1 MMGTM
6 ENDTLVTVRNLKIFI
21 YTDNR
26 CNKAVNDVSLS
37 IRKGKTLCVV
47 GESGCGKSITASSIM
62 RLLPELGRIE
72 EGEIIYHGEKKEIRI
87 DQLEP
92 KGRVMRSLRGSQL
105 SMVFQDPMTALNP
118 VYTIGFQIMESLLYH
133 MTLTRPEMR
142 KRTLALLK
150 DMGVPIPEQRMYEYP
165 HQLSGGMRQ
174 RAMIAMA
181 MACDPKVL
189 IADEPTTALDV
200 TIQAQVFDLMKELQR
215 KHNTAIMLITHD
227 MGVVAEMADD
237 VVVMYMGNIVE
248 KGTVDEVFRTPRHP
262 YTVNLLRSIP
272 VLGRGRDQ
280 KLNPIRGSTPDPYDR
295 PKGCQFAPRCDYATA
310 VCQEKMPPEE
320 VVDTTHL
327 VRCWNH
333 GKVSSNGR

>member
-62 RLLPELGRIE
+62 RLLPDLGRIE

-118 VYTIGFQIMESLLYH
+118 VFTIGFQIMESLLYH
-133 MTLTRPEMR
+133 MTLTRSEMR
-142 KRTLALLK
+142 ERTLALLK
-150 DMGVPIPEQRMYEYP
+150 DMGMPIPEQRMHDILISCP
-165 HQLSGGMRQ
+165 G
-174 RAMIAMA
+174 
-181 MACDPKVL
+181 ACV
-189 IADEPTTALDV
+189 
-200 TIQAQVFDLMKELQR
+200 
-215 KHNTAIMLITHD
+215 
-227 MGVVAEMADD
+227 
-237 VVVMYMGNIVE
+237 
-248 KGTVDEVFRTPRHP
+248 
-262 YTVNLLRSIP
+262 S
-272 VLGRGRDQ
+272 
-280 KLNPIRGSTPDPYDR
+280 
-295 PKGCQFAPRCDYATA
+295 AP
-310 VCQEKMPPEE
+310 
-320 VVDTTHL
+320 
-327 VRCWNH
+327 
-333 GKVSSNGR
+333 